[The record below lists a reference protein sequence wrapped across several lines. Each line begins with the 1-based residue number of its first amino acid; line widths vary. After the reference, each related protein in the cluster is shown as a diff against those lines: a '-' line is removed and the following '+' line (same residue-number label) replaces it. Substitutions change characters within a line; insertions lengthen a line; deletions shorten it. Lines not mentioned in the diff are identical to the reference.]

1 MPKGIVKCGNCEPW
15 DLFRD
20 GNESLVYSISDAVK
34 VTSDSFKSGFYYVDS
49 MDPLINDDNSFTDAS
64 VCIRASSTTYTWGY
78 VLASHT
84 EFQGNGD
91 IRYYDGNVLINSNDE
106 EPSGSVVGWW
116 QITIDENSGTPLP
129 K

>member
-1 MPKGIVKCGNCEPW
+1 MPKGVVKCGNCETC

-64 VCIRASSTTYTWGY
+64 VCIRESGTSWGY
-78 VLASHT
+78 VLATHT
-84 EFQGNGD
+84 EFSGNGD

-106 EPSGSVVGWW
+106 EPSGNVVGWW